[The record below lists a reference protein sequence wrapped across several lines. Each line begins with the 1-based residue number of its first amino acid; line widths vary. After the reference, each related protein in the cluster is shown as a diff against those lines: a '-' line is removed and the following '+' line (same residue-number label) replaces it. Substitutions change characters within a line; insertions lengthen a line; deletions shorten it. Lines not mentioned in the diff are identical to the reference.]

1 MDKRLLQRISSPFSS
16 HCVHPSPSSLMLA
29 LHAVDSLQGLLKK
42 DGDDFVPVKG
52 GRSCPFQMPFKCEDS
67 TQAKQCST
75 ELIGE
80 VITAYL
86 WEEG

>member
-1 MDKRLLQRISSPFSS
+1 MDNHLLQRISPPFSS
-16 HCVHPSPSSLMLA
+16 RCAHPGPSSLTLV
-29 LHAVDSLQGLLKK
+29 LHAVASLQGPLKK
-42 DGDDFVPVKG
+42 DGADFVPVKG
-52 GRSCPFQMPFKCEDS
+52 GRSCPFHMPFKCEDS

-86 WEEG
+86 WEER

>member
-1 MDKRLLQRISSPFSS
+1 MDKRLLQRISSPLSS
-16 HCVHPSPSSLMLA
+16 CCAHPGRSSLVLA
-29 LHAVDSLQGLLKK
+29 LHAIASVQGPLKK

-52 GRSCPFQMPFKCEDS
+52 GRSCPFHMPFKYEDS

-75 ELIGE
+75 ELTGE
-80 VITAYL
+80 VVTAYL